1 MIAKQMSEFTTIMA
15 RDGHEFRAWLAP
27 PPARPRSAIVVV
39 QEVFGV
45 NSHVRVVADGYAAE
59 GYVVIAPCL
68 FDRVRRGIELGY
80 SAADMQEGMGYVAQL
95 KAEQTLADMAAA
107 IAVVNHA
114 GRVGVVGYCWG
125 GTIAYVAACD
135 LPIACAVAYYGG
147 SITKQLHK
155 HPKCPVMYHF
165 GELDTHI
172 PVSDIDAIKAADPR
186 GQFYMYSAGHG
197 FNCNQRGSYDAAS
210 AALARERSLAFF
222 AKNLARPEG

>member
-1 MIAKQMSEFTTIMA
+1 MSEFTTIMA

-27 PPARPRSAIVVV
+27 PPGRPRGALVIV

-45 NSHVRVVADGYAAE
+45 NSHIRAVTDAYAKEGFVA
-59 GYVVIAPCL
+59 IAPCM

-80 SAADMQEGMGYVAQL
+80 SAEELQEGQGYVKQL
-95 KAEQTLADMAAA
+95 QEEQTRADLAAA
-107 IAVVNHA
+107 IAVVKNS

-125 GTIAYVAACD
+125 GTMAYVAACD

-165 GELDTHI
+165 GELDKHI
-172 PVSDIDAIKAADPR
+172 TASDVDKIQAADPQ
-186 GQFYMYSAGHG
+186 GQFFMYPADHG
-197 FNCNQRGSYDAAS
+197 FNCDQRASYDAAS
-210 AALARERSLAFF
+210 ATLARERSLAFL
-222 AKNLARPEG
+222 ARYVARPEA